1 MEDTTPKA
9 RSIVREIVMSKSAEE
24 RLLLCA
30 QMYEDA
36 KELAKIG
43 MPEGLE
49 RHEQDRYI
57 FRRIHGIF
65 PEESVRKV
73 G

>member
-1 MEDTTPKA
+1 
-9 RSIVREIVMSKSAEE
+9 MSKSAEE

-49 RHEQDRYI
+49 RYAQDRYI
-57 FRRIHGIF
+57 FHRIHGIF

-73 G
+73 D

>member
-1 MEDTTPKA
+1 
-9 RSIVREIVMSKSAEE
+9 MSKSAEE

-43 MPEGLE
+43 MPEGLT
-49 RHEQDRYI
+49 RFEQDRYI

>member
-9 RSIVREIVMSKSAEE
+9 RSIVREIVLSKSVEE

-43 MPEGLE
+43 MPDGLT
-49 RHEQDRYI
+49 RIEQDRYI
-57 FRRIHGIF
+57 FRRIHGNF
-65 PEESVRKV
+65 PEDFVRSFE
-73 G
+73 